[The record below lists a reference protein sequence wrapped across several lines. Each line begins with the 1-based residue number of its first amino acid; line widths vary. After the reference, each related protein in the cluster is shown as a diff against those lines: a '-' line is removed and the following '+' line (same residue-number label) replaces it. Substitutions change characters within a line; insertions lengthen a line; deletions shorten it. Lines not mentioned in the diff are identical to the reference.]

1 MPAQASLH
9 SAGRHGFRSNGKC
22 NRHSLTWA
30 PGYLAVAGSER
41 VRASGAGGAQLKET
55 CAINAS
61 LTALGRVIAEL
72 VEAQR
77 RGPAARHHVPYRD
90 SRLTFLLQAR
100 ACRPAFGE
108 RVLACLMFGCK
119 RLH

>member
-1 MPAQASLH
+1 M
-9 SAGRHGFRSNGKC
+9 
-22 NRHSLTWA
+22 
-30 PGYLAVAGSER
+30 
-41 VRASGAGGAQLKET
+41 RASGAGGAQLKET

-100 ACRPAFGE
+100 PCGPASAV
-108 RVLACLMFGCK
+108 RVLACLMSL
-119 RLH
+119 LHALALNRSLATFCMCHGKSSLAP

>member
-1 MPAQASLH
+1 M
-9 SAGRHGFRSNGKC
+9 
-22 NRHSLTWA
+22 
-30 PGYLAVAGSER
+30 
-41 VRASGAGGAQLKET
+41 RASGAGGAQLKET

-77 RGPAARHHVPYRD
+77 RGPAAQHHVPYRD

-100 ACRPAFGE
+100 SCEPAFAV
-108 RVLACLMFGCK
+108 RVLACILFLLQALASSLKLTCLFACIMT
-119 RLH
+119 

>member
-1 MPAQASLH
+1 M
-9 SAGRHGFRSNGKC
+9 
-22 NRHSLTWA
+22 
-30 PGYLAVAGSER
+30 
-41 VRASGAGGAQLKET
+41 RASGAGGALLKET

-100 ACRPAFGE
+100 LCGPAFRG
-108 RVLACLMFGCK
+108 RVLACLTFLLQALAPSEELTC
-119 RLH
+119 LSHVT